1 MKTATRIALLQGLV
15 GLVAAIPWAICTD
28 VRSGLAALVGGM
40 IGALLTIYAASKTF
54 ASSARHPQ
62 QAVSNFYR
70 AEVRKFILAAV
81 LFAVAVRI
89 FGAHFA
95 PVIVTFILT
104 MAVYWFA
111 LLWKTSD
118 G

>member
-1 MKTATRIALLQGLV
+1 MKTATRIALMQGLV
-15 GLVAAIPWAICTD
+15 GLMSAVLWTILTD
-28 VRSGLAALVGGM
+28 AQAGLAALVGGG
-40 IGALLTIYAASKTF
+40 IGAVLTIYAAVKTF
-54 ASSARHPQ
+54 SVPARHPQ

-81 LFAVAVRI
+81 LFAVTVKV
-89 FGAHFA
+89 FGDRFA
-95 PVIVTFILT
+95 PVIVTFTLT
-104 MAVYWFA
+104 LAVYWFA

>member
-15 GLVAAIPWAICTD
+15 GVIAAILWALMTD

-40 IGALLTIYAASKTF
+40 IGAALTIYAAAKTF
-54 ASSARHPQ
+54 SSSARHPH

-89 FGAHFA
+89 FGDNFA
-95 PVIVTFILT
+95 PVIVTFVLT
-104 MAVYWFA
+104 LAVYWFA